1 MEAVLSMALVILPF
15 RFSFHLLVNPNSP
28 LCVVVIVTELLLIVL
43 IFLSHILLDLLYWLI
58 LATGKWGA
66 DMLIWP

>member
-1 MEAVLSMALVILPF
+1 
-15 RFSFHLLVNPNSP
+15 
-28 LCVVVIVTELLLIVL
+28 VIVTELLLIVL